1 MSASDTAPTAATT
14 VSVNR
19 DGDLVSVQVG
29 TVAVLTARFADDT
42 VPLYE
47 CRTPYLHPLRT
58 LSGGVVT
65 GHRPHDHR
73 WHKGLTMAVPRL
85 DRRGTAGATNFWGG
99 PSYVDG
105 RGYVDLHDAGR
116 IDTTAF
122 DVLPDGSVAAEL
134 AWIGADGVPV
144 LGERRT
150 FAVRDVDAEAGCWTL
165 EFRSS
170 LRVLGTGA
178 VEFKSPTVL
187 GRERAGY
194 CGFFWRG
201 PREFTGGR
209 VLAAA
214 GATGAA
220 GATAATGVEDP
231 AGATAATALMGQR
244 ADWLAYIGE
253 FDDRDGFAT
262 LIFVP
267 DDGETPEWF
276 VRTDE
281 YPGVNPSLAF
291 RHPRVLEAGQRLD
304 LGYRVVIADG
314 GWSRERI
321 AEYLRGK

>member
-29 TVAVLTARFADDT
+29 AVAVLTARFADDT

-85 DRRGTAGATNFWGG
+85 DRRGAAGAANFWGG

-150 FAVRDVDAEAGCWTL
+150 FAVRDVDAEVGCWTL

-170 LRVLGTGA
+170 LRVLGAQA

-209 VLAAA
+209 VLAA
-214 GATGAA
+214 
-220 GATAATGVEDP
+220 TAAS
-231 AGATAATALMGQR
+231 GADALMGQR

-314 GWSRERI
+314 AWTRERVE
-321 AEYLRGK
+321 AYLRAK